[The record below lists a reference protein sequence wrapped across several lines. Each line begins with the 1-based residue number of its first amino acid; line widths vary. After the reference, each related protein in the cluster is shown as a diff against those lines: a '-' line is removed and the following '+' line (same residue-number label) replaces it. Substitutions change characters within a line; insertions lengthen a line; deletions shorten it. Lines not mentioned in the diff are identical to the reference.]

1 MGEPDVTGIGMG
13 LLFGAYT
20 LGLWGYCLVRG
31 YNVPFTS
38 MFGQTWPGAQVNSTA
53 PAAGHSLGTINNS
66 TQVTSPGQLSAEQ
79 GQ

>member
-1 MGEPDVTGIGMG
+1 MTTIGIG
-13 LLFGAYT
+13 GAFAAYA
-20 LGLWGYCLVRG
+20 LGIWGYCLIRG

-38 MFGQTWPGAQVNSTA
+38 MFGTTWPGAQVNQTA
-53 PAAGHSLGTINNS
+53 PAAGHSLGTINNN